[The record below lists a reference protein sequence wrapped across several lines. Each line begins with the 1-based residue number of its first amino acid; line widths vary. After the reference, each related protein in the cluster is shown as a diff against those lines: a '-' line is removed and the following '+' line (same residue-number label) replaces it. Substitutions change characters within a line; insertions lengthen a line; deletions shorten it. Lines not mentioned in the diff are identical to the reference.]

1 MLLSCKVGGEGIN
14 LVGASRLILYDPDR
28 EPQLA
33 AGSRTVVSV
42 RAAGCWVSNRSLCT
56 RRCDLPGFAPL
67 RQQTTRARTR
77 RHLLHRGNPSGGRA
91 LRGIVAFPIPALTC
105 LYVSGSLSHLASPH
119 SPDACVC
126 RAGAQVQGR
135 LWRPGQ
141 KAPHVY
147 TYRLLSTGTCE
158 ELYAPQGSNCTP
170 QIAHA
175 FLIRGSRLIRIFGR
189 QQAKIVRSLL
199 SNQARALHKAC
210 ACLHQDLGGGA
221 GIGDAGF
228 LQLSDRAALISLD
241 SATYSSTFKPLEAQC
256 LSTSESLGLR
266 LEPAVADG
274 SVSHVHVI
282 SQ

>member
-1 MLLSCKVGGEGIN
+1 MSHSWLLGLEPWS
-14 LVGASRLILYDPDR
+14 LYAP
-28 EPQLA
+28 LA

-42 RAAGCWVSNRSLCT
+42 RVAAIYPASR
-56 RRCDLPGFAPL
+56 
-67 RQQTTRARTR
+67 
-77 RHLLHRGNPSGGRA
+77 PSGNRQPEQGHA
-91 LRGIVAFPIPALTC
+91 GTFFTEGIQVVDGLCAASSPSPIPALTC

-189 QQAKIVRSLL
+189 QQAKMVR
-199 SNQARALHKAC
+199 
-210 ACLHQDLGGGA
+210 
-221 GIGDAGF
+221 
-228 LQLSDRAALISLD
+228 
-241 SATYSSTFKPLEAQC
+241 
-256 LSTSESLGLR
+256 
-266 LEPAVADG
+266 
-274 SVSHVHVI
+274 
-282 SQ
+282 